1 MVNKLNIIVTIVKNL
16 YLKFG
21 RCYFADD
28 LTMLVKDLMINKFR
42 EGMYNSSLVVVLK
55 KKSKSFN
62 EKCMV

>member
-21 RCYFADD
+21 KCYFADD
-28 LTMLVKDLMINKFR
+28 LTMLVKDLMISKFR

-55 KKSKSFN
+55 KSKSFN

>member
-1 MVNKLNIIVTIVKNL
+1 MVNKLNTIVTIVKNL

-21 RCYFADD
+21 QCYFADD
-28 LTMLVKDLMINKFR
+28 LTMLVKDLKISKFR
-42 EGMYNSSLVVVLK
+42 EGMYNSSLVVVS

>member
-55 KKSKSFN
+55 KK
-62 EKCMV
+62 

>member
-21 RCYFADD
+21 QCYFADD
-28 LTMLVKDLMINKFR
+28 LTMLVKDLMVNKFR

-55 KKSKSFN
+55 KKK
-62 EKCMV
+62 